1 MAHLGFE
8 RKQLGQALPADTNA
22 VSIYSPGTDVETRIH
37 CIVVC
42 NVAASTASY
51 RIFHD
56 EDGTTYSTATALY
69 YDFPMVTT
77 VTTQILTF
85 GDHDTGG
92 LWMVNSAGNLAVRS
106 SVASEICFT
115 VYGEENPE

>member
-22 VSIYSPGTDVETRIH
+22 VSIYSPGVDVETRIH

-42 NVAASTASY
+42 NVGGTPAF

-69 YDFPMVTT
+69 YDVALTANE
-77 VTTQILTF
+77 TQVLTF

-92 LWMVNSAGNLAVRS
+92 LWMGNSAGNLAVRS